1 MADPIVRFQRTHYLK
16 LVALI
21 AFIIPTALPMYLWG
35 EGFINSFV
43 ICSLLRYCVNL
54 NMTWLVNS
62 AAHMWGNKPYDQHIN
77 PSENILVTIGAV
89 GEGFH
94 K

>member
-1 MADPIVRFQRTHYLK
+1 
-16 LVALI
+16 
-21 AFIIPTALPMYLWG
+21 
-35 EGFINSFV
+35 
-43 ICSLLRYCVNL
+43 
-54 NMTWLVNS
+54 MTWLVNS

-77 PSENILVTIGAV
+77 PAENILVTIGAV